1 MAASSK
7 AALLTAAWLA
17 LLPAGA
23 AAGEATWEKDLTVSM
38 GFSHSRNRIHVEG
51 QFYDK
56 ARTTLEA
63 RLRAEADRNAP
74 SSKWANTLHL
84 DYASSW
90 SKDETYEW
98 DKPRWRENRDE
109 LTLDSVFNFKTGFFV
124 DPYGAM
130 NLQTSVHNT
139 RSDTEFRAFQPVQF
153 RESVGLVF
161 TLLDRPSQ
169 ELSVRGGFYNQHY
182 VNSRLF
188 HHDHHHGLEGVLE
201 YDGKLNPSVE
211 YTMKAGVYTG
221 LVETDDSWNQ
231 LTESHKC
238 ALEWDNT
245 LTVSLMKHLKLI
257 FSFNMDNKD
266 ISSSEIDYEWDQRT
280 SLALSWKVL

>member
-1 MAASSK
+1 MAASK

-56 ARTTLEA
+56 ARTTLEV

-74 SSKWANTLHL
+74 ASKWANTLNL

-124 DPYGAM
+124 DPYGAV

-153 RESVGLVF
+153 RESLGLIF
-161 TLLDRPSQ
+161 TLLDTRSQ

-188 HHDHHHGLEGVLE
+188 HHDHHHGVEGVLE
-201 YDGKLNPSVE
+201 YDGKLNTSVE

-266 ISSSEIDYEWDQRT
+266 VSSSEIDYEWDQRT
-280 SLALSWKVL
+280 SLALSWKLL